1 MENEIEERF
10 DKLLLSLGYRKA
22 IEQDEPGRCYIKDYK
37 VAGIEYGFAVLTFQ
51 RITYEIIK
59 DTKFHI
65 CIDDSSDDSNI
76 IAAVKDFKKDMKA
89 LEEECLES
97 NLHDTR
103 EESSK

>member
-10 DKLLLSLGYRKA
+10 DKLLLSLGYRKTT
-22 IEQDEPGRCYIKDYK
+22 EQNKPGRCYIKGYNVVDT
-37 VAGIEYGFAVLTFQ
+37 EYGFVVLILQ
-51 RITYEIIK
+51 RITYESIK

-65 CIDDSSDDSNI
+65 CIDDSSNESNLI
-76 IAAVKDFKKDMKA
+76 EAVKNFKYDMKA
-89 LEEECLES
+89 LEEECLKS